1 MIKKIS
7 MGLLLLFLVSAALC
21 ACGKKEEGITEYL
34 SLGQK
39 YLLEEDYDQAIV
51 ALEKAIEIDEKC
63 VEAYL
68 GLADA
73 YCGKKDYGQ
82 AARVLEEGY
91 LVTGDA
97 RLTEKKTLLEEN
109 SGNAGDAGNAD
120 TQALPEETDQY
131 LEQLSPLIAVCE
143 NFDSGAVEEA
153 LLSEDIHTL
162 WEQAG
167 ELTTVSLENG
177 KTLVLWSEGDEEFR
191 DVCLFYGDENGE
203 GFQLRI
209 FMYQGE
215 ENGMEWYE
223 GSWKDGLPN
232 GEGTVTVRM
241 EDGMS
246 NRYHGNLLDGKWDGA
261 VYEEPSAEIDF
272 PGCTYQFTDG
282 VLQILRRHTEPDGV
296 EYCVVSI
303 MDDGEERDLPADY
316 VEQSARS
323 TWGVTGFAGQGGAL
337 E

>member
-1 MIKKIS
+1 MAPAEFGLRTGGEQLMKKKVS
-7 MGLLLLFLVSAALC
+7 MGLLFLLIVSAALC

-39 YLLEEDYDQAIV
+39 FLLEEDYDQAIV
-51 ALEKAIEIDEKC
+51 ALEKAIEIDERC

-73 YCGKKDYGQ
+73 YFGKKDYGQ

-109 SGNAGDAGNAD
+109 SGNTGDAGNAD
-120 TQALPEETDQY
+120 TQALLGETDQY
-131 LEQLSPLIAVCE
+131 GEQLRPLIAVCE
-143 NFDSGAVEEA
+143 DFDSGAVEEA

-162 WEQAG
+162 WEQTG

-177 KTLVLWSEGDEEFR
+177 G
-191 DVCLFYGDENGE
+191 
-203 GFQLRI
+203 GFQIRI
-209 FMYQGE
+209 FMYLGE
-215 ENGMEWYE
+215 VNGMELYE

-316 VEQSARS
+316 VEQSAGS